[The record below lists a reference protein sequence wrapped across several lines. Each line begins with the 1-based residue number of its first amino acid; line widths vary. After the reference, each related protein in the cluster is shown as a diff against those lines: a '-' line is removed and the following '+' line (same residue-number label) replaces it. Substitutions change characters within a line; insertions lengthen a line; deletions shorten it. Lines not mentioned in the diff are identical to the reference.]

1 MLKYKFNVLLELK
14 QKGYTTTKLR
24 KEKILGEKT
33 IQKLRHNEY
42 VSMDTLDLLCGL
54 LGCNV
59 SDIIEYIPDS
69 ISDNNK

>member
-54 LGCNV
+54 LGCNI
-59 SDIIEYIPDS
+59 SDIIEYISNDQ
-69 ISDNNK
+69 ITDNR